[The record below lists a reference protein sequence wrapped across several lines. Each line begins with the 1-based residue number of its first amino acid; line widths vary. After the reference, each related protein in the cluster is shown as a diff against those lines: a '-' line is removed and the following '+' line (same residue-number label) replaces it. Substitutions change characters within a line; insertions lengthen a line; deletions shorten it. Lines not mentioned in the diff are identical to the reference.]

1 MSRKKLPSAVVAV
14 KKIYE
19 YQNEQIIIVS
29 KVGTNVFLYIP
40 ARVKSCSDPVRK
52 KGSYSANT

>member
-40 ARVKSCSDPVRK
+40 ARVSINKEPGCILL
-52 KGSYSANT
+52 NL